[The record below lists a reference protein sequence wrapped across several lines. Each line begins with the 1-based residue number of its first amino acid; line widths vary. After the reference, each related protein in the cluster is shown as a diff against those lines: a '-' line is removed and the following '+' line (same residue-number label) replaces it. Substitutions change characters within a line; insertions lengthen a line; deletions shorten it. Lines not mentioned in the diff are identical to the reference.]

1 LLIVNILEDMLNIFT
16 NIKNGHN
23 VDIPDVKQKDN
34 NNLKYEKLLKEHE
47 LLKEKFE
54 SMVKDLASEKEKK
67 KVQSSVK
74 VEDTKNVDLQNGR
87 RENLSILY

>member
-1 LLIVNILEDMLNIFT
+1 LLIVNILEDMLSIFA

-34 NNLKYEKLLKEHE
+34 NNLKYDKLLKEHE

-54 SMVKDLASEKEKK
+54 STVKELASEKEK

-87 RENLSILY
+87 RDNLSILH